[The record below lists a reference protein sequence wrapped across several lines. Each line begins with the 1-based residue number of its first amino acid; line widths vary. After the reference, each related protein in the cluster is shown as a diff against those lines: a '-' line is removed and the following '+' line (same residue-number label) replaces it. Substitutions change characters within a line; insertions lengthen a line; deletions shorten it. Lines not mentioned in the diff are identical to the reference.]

1 MYIQDLEQRLNSH
14 EYLIDEKESMA
25 DIALLPFI
33 RQFARVERQWYLQSP
48 YPQLKRWLNQYLQSV
63 MFTKVMAK
71 YPLWMLDQPV
81 VKFAGI

>member
-1 MYIQDLEQRLNSH
+1 
-14 EYLIDEKESMA
+14 MA

-33 RQFARVERQWYLQSP
+33 RQFARVERQCYLQSP
-48 YPQLKRWLNQYLQSV
+48 YPQLKRWLNKYLQSV